1 MKGDDTMYRKDR
13 SLSWLDKCDRT
24 STNEDGSKFFGFDD
38 EETGKTTWYDEDG
51 NLDCET
57 PIPNDWD
64 MWFSL

>member
-1 MKGDDTMYRKDR
+1 MWKNNNLVD
-13 SLSWLDKCDRT
+13 WLNDCDRT

-57 PIPNDWD
+57 QIPNDWWTW
-64 MWFSL
+64 ME

>member
-1 MKGDDTMYRKDR
+1 MWKNNNLVD
-13 SLSWLDKCDRT
+13 WLNDCDRT

-57 PIPNDWD
+57 PIPNDLWSW
-64 MWFSL
+64 ME